1 MERQR
6 QRTLLEWVR
15 DKVESF
21 FAAVSTFVARAL
33 LGKNLFEEEYRKLS
47 MQEEAKKMFDNTE
60 KDKGEEAKNKEK
72 AAENVKEVGQ
82 EEQPKAINVSQL
94 MNSKNSFQELFQNE
108 DVQLLNDLV
117 NHLKE
122 NNLNVM
128 SAEYCDD
135 PWGKYMQFKI
145 LDKDQEEQIY
155 SIAENG
161 ESKDLGFFQD
171 L

>member
-60 KDKGEEAKNKEK
+60 KDKGVALPFIVGNGLILWILNHRQ
-72 AAENVKEVGQ
+72 AVFPAE
-82 EEQPKAINVSQL
+82 
-94 MNSKNSFQELFQNE
+94 
-108 DVQLLNDLV
+108 
-117 NHLKE
+117 
-122 NNLNVM
+122 
-128 SAEYCDD
+128 
-135 PWGKYMQFKI
+135 
-145 LDKDQEEQIY
+145 
-155 SIAENG
+155 
-161 ESKDLGFFQD
+161 
-171 L
+171 

>member
-6 QRTLLEWVR
+6 QRTLLEWIR

-94 MNSKNSFQELFQNE
+94 MNSKTLFKNYF
-108 DVQLLNDLV
+108 
-117 NHLKE
+117 KTK
-122 NNLNVM
+122 M
-128 SAEYCDD
+128 SSY
-135 PWGKYMQFKI
+135 
-145 LDKDQEEQIY
+145 
-155 SIAENG
+155 
-161 ESKDLGFFQD
+161 
-171 L
+171 